1 MLNLLLYKA
10 SFTMFY
16 TLITTPFI
24 IVLGLVVA
32 LPDNLW
38 RPRTDDLCQPTA
50 LHRPPLVGSLV
61 LFWMTD
67 NTGGLLY
74 TLTNTLA
81 FWADDFSLR
90 ASPQATWSV
99 IAVYGIWHV
108 ARPWCSTRACKPSVR
123 TSSRRR

>member
-1 MLNLLLYKA
+1 MA
-10 SFTMFY
+10 FTMFY
-16 TLITTPFI
+16 TLITTPFVI
-24 IVLGLVVA
+24 GLGLIVA
-32 LPDNLW
+32 LVLDNIW
-38 RPRTDDLCQPTA
+38 RPLKGPAIFASLLPFIIT
-50 LHRPPLVGSLV
+50 PLIGSLV

-108 ARPWCSTRACKPSVR
+108 TPFASWCSMRACKPSVR